1 MINSNIPIF
10 FHFLFNNF
18 AQNLSK
24 ATFPKD
30 YKTYVFQLVAIVDIS
45 ESGDINVDSKINDTH
60 LVVSWEFINNIIT
73 FFTVSPYTAGSLVM
87 VFLKFVFGLHSL
99 RYYVEIGN
107 SFHTDV
113 IGNLHRVIQKYSRY
127 D

>member
-1 MINSNIPIF
+1 M
-10 FHFLFNNF
+10 
-18 AQNLSK
+18 
-24 ATFPKD
+24 
-30 YKTYVFQLVAIVDIS
+30 FQLVAIVDIS

-73 FFTVSPYTAGSLVM
+73 FFTVSPYTAGSQVM

-99 RYYVEIGN
+99 RYYLEIGN